1 MKNVDLRNY
10 ARRKGVRLWQ
20 IAQTLGVSEPTM
32 TRKLR
37 NELPPD
43 EKDEI
48 IQIINRLA
56 KEAS

>member
-1 MKNVDLRNY
+1 MKNVELRKY
-10 ARRKGVRLWQ
+10 ARSRNIAFWQ
-20 IAQTLGVSEPTM
+20 VAQVLKISEPTM

-48 IQIINRLA
+48 VQIINRLA
-56 KEAS
+56 EEAD